1 MPDPGSVAG
10 PMQMNPCLSG
20 HLMNPGQGSFS
31 RPGSNPRSKQR
42 SVNATGLRRGGFRWA
57 GNGAPQRFTLCR
69 TPWIGWV
76 APLSIWLGQTGQVQ
90 RNPRS
95 AGEPVSVLFGSR
107 IRISFHRLPADRGK
121 NQDGIFPTDS
131 VKRFPQSPCQLN
143 FVDKLPAQLRLDRH
157 DINYGRTQIIQTC
170 REHFRGYCPTGRR
183 FR

>member
-42 SVNATGLRRGGFRWA
+42 SSQRNGPSQRGVPVGWKR
-57 GNGAPQRFTLCR
+57 R
-69 TPWIGWV
+69 TPTFH
-76 APLSIWLGQTGQVQ
+76 PLQDSLDRMGGPVVNLARATGQVQ